1 MDIEDYG
8 KNIATIKLLTKLIDA
23 ENRVKDDN
31 DWMSEDQVRDTLGI

>member
-1 MDIEDYG
+1 MDIEDYE